1 MSQIIHMGCHIVCK
15 RQIML
20 YHNMQGYNNRNN
32 NRRENAYTL
41 PEHAG
46 YG

>member
-1 MSQIIHMGCHIVCK
+1 MGCHIVCK

-20 YHNMQGYNNRNN
+20 YHNMQGYNNVTITG
-32 NRRENAYTL
+32 EKMLTL
-41 PEHAG
+41 YPEHAG